1 MTQSKPLTKEQ
12 STQSLISVLITIVI
26 PACIL
31 IFFKEKPFISSV
43 QLVLIALMFPFS
55 YSIFEWV
62 QQKNFFI
69 YFSFFS
75 VLLTGGIAVLNFIQW
90 WLLKNLLFLLSLD
103 YCFWVLLKKKPA
115 IRFVTFI
122 FK

>member
-1 MTQSKPLTKEQ
+1 MTQSKSLTKEQ

-62 QQKNFFI
+62 QQKMCQLWFYRPGLRRTEHLCEIHIRSGFHLMG
-69 YFSFFS
+69 FS
-75 VLLTGGIAVLNFIQW
+75 
-90 WLLKNLLFLLSLD
+90 D
-103 YCFWVLLKKKPA
+103 YSMSQA
-115 IRFVTFI
+115 H
-122 FK
+122 